1 MTLLILFIC
10 NNQHLILES
19 KMPCLLVFFFH
30 LVFFSNLQKLK
41 GLYLSLVWHH
51 FTKITFFQ
59 FKISRDNE
67 NPSLHISVVSIPK
80 KYMCLYPV
88 QSWNLISC
96 FDKQSRFIVW
106 LIHYYNI
113 TVKIMVLLTQCSV
126 YIPLISIF
134 KSKYLCAVFPIKN
147 DVILLIITQKC
158 YKPLETSKYNI

>member
-1 MTLLILFIC
+1 MFASL
-10 NNQHLILES
+10 
-19 KMPCLLVFFFH
+19 FFFH
-30 LVFFSNLQKLK
+30 LFFFSNLQKLK
-41 GLYLSLVWHH
+41 GLSLYLSLVWHH
-51 FTKITFFQ
+51 YTKIIVFQ
-59 FKISRDNE
+59 FKISRHNE

-134 KSKYLCAVFPIKN
+134 KSKYLCAVFPLKN